1 MYELQEYKTQGLHV
15 YYYFLI
21 DCDRE
26 VASTFRTHNDH
37 VSELLDSSFIRM
49 FKRYKSIGTIS
60 KSQLNMYL
68 TIKPNMTIKDLIEIL
83 SGVPPV
89 LS

>member
-1 MYELQEYKTQGLHV
+1 MYELQEYKAHSLHN
-15 YYYFLI
+15 YYYFLV

-26 VASTFRTHNDH
+26 VALLCSYNAR
-37 VSELLDSSFIRM
+37 VSKLLDSSFMRM

-68 TIKPNMTIKDLIEIL
+68 TIKPDMTIKELIEIL